1 VVLSEEL
8 CILSS
13 CFLSPM
19 SKNSVLDELR
29 VRRLLLSL
37 LLSAFIK
44 RTFADATNA
53 LKIEI
58 GSHPGRDLLKCILR
72 VVDA

>member
-19 SKNSVLDELR
+19 SKNCLGGVESQ
-29 VRRLLLSL
+29 
-37 LLSAFIK
+37 
-44 RTFADATNA
+44 
-53 LKIEI
+53 EI
-58 GSHPGRDLLKCILR
+58 GSHPGRDLLKGILK
-72 VVDA
+72 VGNAQIEVGWVK